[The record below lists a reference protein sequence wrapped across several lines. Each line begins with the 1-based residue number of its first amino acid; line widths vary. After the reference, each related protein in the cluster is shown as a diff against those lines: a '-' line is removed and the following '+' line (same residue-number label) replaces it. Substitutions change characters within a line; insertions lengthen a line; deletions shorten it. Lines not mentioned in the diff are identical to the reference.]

1 MAMPSVDYLAILK
14 TLRRHGVDFV
24 IVGGVCAVLHG
35 APIATFDLDVVH
47 SREPNNLARLMAA
60 LEELDARHR
69 IPGRREKRPGPSHLA
84 PRDRLTCHSE
94 RSEESRSE
102 SRGLASH
109 QLLTTC
115 FGPLDLLGTIG
126 KGRDYGQLLDEAVE
140 LEIGGGLK
148 VRVSTLASLVKT
160 KEETGQEKD
169 RAVLP
174 VLRRLLEEKTRQT

>member
-60 LEELDARHR
+60 LEELDARYR

-84 PRDRLTCHSE
+84 SA
-94 RSEESRSE
+94 
-102 SRGLASH
+102 GH
-109 QLLTTC
+109 QLLMTR

-126 KGRDYGQLLDEAVE
+126 KGRDYGQLLDETIE

-148 VRVSTLASLVKT
+148 VRVSTLESLVKT

-174 VLRRLLEEKTRQT
+174 VLRQVLEQKSKS

>member
-1 MAMPSVDYLAILK
+1 MPSVDYVAILK
-14 TLRRHGVDFV
+14 TLRRHGVDFI

-35 APIATFDLDVVH
+35 APLATFDLDVVH

-60 LEELDARHR
+60 LEELDAHYR

-84 PRDRLTCHSE
+84 SA
-94 RSEESRSE
+94 
-102 SRGLASH
+102 GH
-109 QLLTTC
+109 QLLMTR

-126 KGRDYGQLLDEAVE
+126 KGRDYGQLLDETIE
-140 LEIGGGLK
+140 LEIDGGLK
-148 VRVSTLASLVKT
+148 VRVSTLESLVKT

-174 VLRRLLEEKTRQT
+174 VLRQVLEQKSKS